1 MPELRSR
8 TINKF
13 GGAAQAMDRIRN
25 SSHNKMLSSSKPP
38 QEPLR
43 EYNTE
48 NRIAPRGGK
57 PPRRS
62 KKLEL
67 SKEGREEECDFAAE

>member
-1 MPELRSR
+1 MGS
-8 TINKF
+8 
-13 GGAAQAMDRIRN
+13 AAQAIDKIRN
-25 SSHNKMLSSSKPP
+25 SSHTKILTSSKPP
-38 QEPLR
+38 HRQEEPLK

-67 SKEGREEECDFAAE
+67 SKEGKEEECDFAAE